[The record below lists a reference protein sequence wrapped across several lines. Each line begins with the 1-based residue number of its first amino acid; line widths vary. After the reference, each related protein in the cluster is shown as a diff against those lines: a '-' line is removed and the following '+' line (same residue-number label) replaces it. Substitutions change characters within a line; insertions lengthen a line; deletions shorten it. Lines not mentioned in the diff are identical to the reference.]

1 MKKYTEMGYSE
12 FMSEMDEY
20 IATLKQGEALTETE
34 WISWIKGEAK
44 DHDEE
49 LTDEQIGWIVEKL
62 DDDGFVKEEGKTMT
76 YLLKLRDEVI
86 GRFGT
91 PFPTDGEALTMCG
104 YTIGDEEE
112 LIDEDG
118 EYTGKYLEECGWY
131 SSSDGEEEG
140 AKFLRNLEL

>member
-1 MKKYTEMGYSE
+1 MKKYDMGYSE

-62 DDDGFVKEEGKTMT
+62 DEDGFVKEE
-76 YLLKLRDEVI
+76 
-86 GRFGT
+86 
-91 PFPTDGEALTMCG
+91 EA
-104 YTIGDEEE
+104 
-112 LIDEDG
+112 
-118 EYTGKYLEECGWY
+118 
-131 SSSDGEEEG
+131 
-140 AKFLRNLEL
+140 